1 MKLNF
6 VVLGASLMT
15 SAFLQNSLA
24 TAQTNS
30 PPSAT
35 ATRPATTP
43 SGQTSMPSGGPRAT
57 TTQTTGEVPRDPV
70 VKKMNEEEKQKVNTE
85 GK

>member
-1 MKLNF
+1 MKLNPI
-6 VVLGASLMT
+6 VLGASLVT
-15 SAFLQNSLA
+15 SAFLYNELA

-30 PPSAT
+30 PPSTT

-43 SGQTSMPSGGPRAT
+43 SGQTSIPAEASPAT
-57 TTQTTGEVPRDPV
+57 TTQTTGEVSRDPV
-70 VKKMNEEEKQKVNTE
+70 VKKMNEDEKQKVNTE

>member
-1 MKLNF
+1 MKLNST
-6 VVLGASLMT
+6 VLGALLVT
-15 SAFLQNSLA
+15 SALLYNA
-24 TAQTNS
+24 VAAAQTNS

-43 SGQTSMPSGGPRAT
+43 PGQTSIPAEGPPAT
-57 TTQTTGEVPRDPV
+57 TTQTTGEVTRDPV
-70 VKKMNEEEKQKVNTE
+70 VKKMNEDEKRKVNTE